1 MSVRSITRLIAGV
14 ASVLGATVTGG
25 LWFMSSGA
33 DVMAMMQGKAAPAS
47 APAAPAPSPPQ
58 TQAASTIANRG
69 EDAVM
74 PEELDR
80 CTVNDPSPTAL
91 NVRSKPNGDVIGHLS
106 NGVTVR
112 VLRRDAV
119 NGKAWALIEPV
130 SGRGET
136 GWAFAR
142 YLDCDGSE

>member
-33 DVMAMMQGKAAPAS
+33 DVLAMLQGKGAPPPAQAPAT
-47 APAAPAPSPPQ
+47 PATPPPAPRLTSAGAGSDA
-58 TQAASTIANRG
+58 QA
-69 EDAVM
+69 
-74 PEELDR
+74 ELDR

-91 NVRSKPNGDVIGHLS
+91 NIRSKPNGDVIGHLS

-112 VLRRDAV
+112 VLRRDEV
-119 NGKAWALIEPV
+119 NGKAWALIEPL

-142 YLDCDGSE
+142 YLDCDSGE